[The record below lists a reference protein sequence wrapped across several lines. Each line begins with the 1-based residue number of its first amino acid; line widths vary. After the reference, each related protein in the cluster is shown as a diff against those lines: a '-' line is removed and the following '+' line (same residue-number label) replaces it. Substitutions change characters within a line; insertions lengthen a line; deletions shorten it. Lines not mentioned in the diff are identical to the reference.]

1 LRKDLSE
8 PTVYEPLAGGY
19 RRRVAERGRP
29 LFSIGAVARMLDLA
43 PATIRTWET
52 RYGLITPE
60 RSEGGQR
67 LYSRD
72 HVEQLRF
79 VKSQVELGR
88 RPGEAH
94 RLLRERIARGDGF
107 GGTRMRVLLAE
118 SRLGAARVL
127 AELLG
132 PEGFEVLLATDPDT
146 ARRAYDDLEPALVVI
161 DTGDMDFDEL
171 SERLRANGTKILP
184 LELLERPLG
193 WLDQAKAL
201 LTQ

>member
-1 LRKDLSE
+1 LRKDLSA

-19 RRRVAERGRP
+19 PRRVAERGRP

-52 RYGLITPE
+52 RYGLIAPG
-60 RSEGGQR
+60 RSDGGQR

-72 HVEQLRF
+72 QVDQLRF
-79 VKSQVELGR
+79 VKTQVDRGR

-94 RLLRERIARGDGF
+94 RLLRERIARGDAF

-118 SRLGAARVL
+118 NRLGAARML

-132 PEGFEVLLATDPDT
+132 PEGFEVLLASDPAT
-146 ARRAYDDLEPALVVI
+146 AARTYEDLEPALVVI
-161 DTGDMDFDEL
+161 DTGDLDFDEL
-171 SERLRANGTKILP
+171 SDRLRANGTKILP
-184 LELLERPLG
+184 IELLERPLG
-193 WLDQAKAL
+193 WLDEAKAL